1 MADDVTDVPSSID
14 LRLAADAATWAD
26 EADRKRPWRREL
38 RRRIAELV
46 RDRLGDRPLRILELG
61 PGPGL
66 LAEVVLATCAIERY
80 TLLDFSPP
88 FLAMCRERLGRSVDY
103 VEGDFTQPDWPGLV
117 DGPFDAVLAMQSV
130 HELRHKRRVP
140 ALYAQIRSLLG
151 EGGMLVVCDH
161 DPFDDTPRMTSLLAT
176 EAEQHAA
183 LAAAG
188 FTDVA
193 TEARAHG
200 LYVCSGKSAE
210 SRW

>member
-1 MADDVTDVPSSID
+1 MTDDVADVPSSID
-14 LRLAADAATWAD
+14 LRRAADAAAWAD

-38 RRRIAELV
+38 RQRIAELV
-46 RDRLGDRPLRILELG
+46 RDRLGDRPLQILELG

-88 FLAMCRERLGRSVDY
+88 FLAMCRARLGPSLEY
-103 VEGDFTQPDWPGLV
+103 VEGDFTQPSWPSLV
-117 DGPFDAVLAMQSV
+117 AGPFDAVLAMQSV

-140 ALYAQIRSLLG
+140 TLYAQVRSLLRA
-151 EGGMLVVCDH
+151 GGLLVVCDH

-183 LAAAG
+183 LASAG

-193 TEARAHG
+193 SEARAHG
-200 LYVCSGKSAE
+200 LYVCLGRTLGGST
-210 SRW
+210 

>member
-1 MADDVTDVPSSID
+1 MADDIVDVPSPID
-14 LRLAADAATWAD
+14 LRLAADATTWAD

-38 RRRIAELV
+38 RQQIAELV
-46 RDRLGDRPLRILELG
+46 RDRLLGDRPLRILELG

-66 LAEVVLATCAIERY
+66 LAEVVLATCSIERY

-103 VEGDFTQPDWPGLV
+103 VEGDFTQPDWPRLV
-117 DGPFDAVLAMQSV
+117 EGPFDAVLAMQSV

-140 ALYAQIRSLLG
+140 ALYAQIHSLLAD
-151 EGGMLVVCDH
+151 GGMLIVCDH

-188 FTDVA
+188 FTGVA

-200 LYVCSGKSAE
+200 LHVCAGRRA
-210 SRW
+210 

>member
-1 MADDVTDVPSSID
+1 MADDVADVPSSID
-14 LRLAADAATWAD
+14 LRLAPDAATWAD

-38 RRRIAELV
+38 RQRIAELA
-46 RDRLGDRPLRILELG
+46 RDRGDGALRILELG

-66 LAEVVLATCAIERY
+66 LAEVVLATCVVERY

-103 VEGDFTQPDWPGLV
+103 LEGDFTQPDWPSLV

-130 HELRHKRRVP
+130 HELRHKRRAP
-140 ALYAQIRSLLG
+140 ALYAQIHSLLG
-151 EGGMLVVCDH
+151 AGGMLIVCDH
-161 DPFDDTPRMTSLLAT
+161 DPFDDTPRMTSLFAT
-176 EAEQHAA
+176 EAEQHAM

-200 LYVCSGKSAE
+200 LYVCAG
-210 SRW
+210 RRT